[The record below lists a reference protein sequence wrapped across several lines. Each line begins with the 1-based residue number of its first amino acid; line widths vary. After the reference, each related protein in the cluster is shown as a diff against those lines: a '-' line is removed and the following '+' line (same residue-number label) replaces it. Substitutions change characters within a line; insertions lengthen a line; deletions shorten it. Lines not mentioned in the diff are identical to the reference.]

1 MVKTSLVAG
10 ISALLSISACV
21 ASQAEQKGVDL
32 KSIHSFASQIRE
44 AQEPARSQIAAA
56 MAKYVSAMNA
66 DARQTIRA
74 SDIDDLANLLTD
86 KSPTVQYFAADTLGE
101 LGPFAKA
108 AVPAIRA
115 AILRIEAEER
125 AALLK
130 PSLTGAAPLY
140 EAIHKITGE
149 PVPDKF

>member
-1 MVKTSLVAG
+1 
-10 ISALLSISACV
+10 
-21 ASQAEQKGVDL
+21 
-32 KSIHSFASQIRE
+32 
-44 AQEPARSQIAAA
+44 